1 MPEYQPPTE
10 GLVKKNYRV
19 KGYQSLID
27 EYSEI
32 FNKFEEEDTPA
43 EAVELKSAAKLRLKK
58 AKILQNLIDQKE
70 KITQYNPEND
80 KKIRGDPYRTIFVGR
95 LSYTTDERKLTDS
108 FEQYGKVRKCTIV

>member
-1 MPEYQPPTE
+1 MPEYTPPVE

-43 EAVELKSAAKLRLKK
+43 
-58 AKILQNLIDQKE
+58 
-70 KITQYNPEND
+70 
-80 KKIRGDPYRTIFVGR
+80 
-95 LSYTTDERKLTDS
+95 
-108 FEQYGKVRKCTIV
+108 